1 MRRVL
6 NRVFVI
12 FICFALTSCQHW
24 VGISTNE
31 LVKRLGPPV
40 NVVPSGDFSVYTYFD
55 GLGGAPMKFYV
66 DKDGIVQRWDAT
78 PVPADIG
85 AADDIVVGPD
95 SLPGI

>member
-1 MRRVL
+1 MKRVL
-6 NRVFVI
+6 CCLFIV
-12 FICFALTSCQHW
+12 FICLALTSCQHW

-66 DKDGIVQRWDAT
+66 DKEGIVRRWDAA
-78 PVPADIG
+78 PVPGDFG
-85 AADDIVVGPD
+85 AADDTVIGPIGG
-95 SLPGI
+95 PGI

>member
-6 NRVFVI
+6 SCVFVL

-40 NVVPSGDFSVYTYFD
+40 NVVPAGDFSVYTYFD

-66 DKDGIVQRWDAT
+66 DRDGIVRRWDAT
-78 PVPADIG
+78 PVPTDFG
-85 AADDIVVGPD
+85 TADDTVF
-95 SLPGI
+95 

>member
-1 MRRVL
+1 MRRAL
-6 NRVFVI
+6 RYVFFLLSCI
-12 FICFALTSCQHW
+12 ALTSCQHW

-66 DKDGIVQRWDAT
+66 DKDGIVRRWDAA
-78 PVPADIG
+78 PVPAEFG
-85 AADDIVVGPD
+85 TADDTVIGPIIG
-95 SLPGI
+95 P

>member
-1 MRRVL
+1 MKRIL
-6 NRVFVI
+6 ISVF
-12 FICFALTSCQHW
+12 FILIVCSLTSCHPW

-66 DKDGIVQRWDAT
+66 DKDGIVRKWDAA
-78 PVPADIG
+78 PVPADFG
-85 AADDIVVGPD
+85 AADDTVIGP
-95 SLPGI
+95 IIQ

>member
-1 MRRVL
+1 MRRIL
-6 NRVFVI
+6 SGVFVL

-66 DKDGIVQRWDAT
+66 DKDGIVRRWDAT
-78 PVPADIG
+78 PVPSDFGAEGDVIG
-85 AADDIVVGPD
+85 PINP
-95 SLPGI
+95 

>member
-6 NRVFVI
+6 SCI
-12 FICFALTSCQHW
+12 FLLLSSFALTSCQHW

-55 GLGGAPMKFYV
+55 GLGGSPMKFYV
-66 DKDGIVQRWDAT
+66 DKDGIVRRWDAT
-78 PVPADIG
+78 PVPADFG
-85 AADDIVVGPD
+85 SADDTVIGPIGG
-95 SLPGI
+95 PGI